1 MIRISLFIGLCFLL
15 SMVMVSGKLPAQQA
29 IDPPAIYSRI
39 PGWVFEPLKDDP
51 GYILAFGISDP
62 GLPDSIARQQAFLRG
77 VSMGALASGSEGS
90 HLCDF
95 FTREASN
102 RADSKYEEIYR
113 FNGFYTGDLNSIRI
127 LADTILKS
135 GEALLLLEIPV
146 TDKDP
151 LIDSLLTIEI
161 VLYNHE
167 IEVSQRRRLMR
178 KYEFSAKLWM
188 NEELYNL
195 DKLSFFR
202 LNRKATGIESAFPL
216 SQLAYDSLEYYYGP
230 SCSPA
235 AGDSLLPPGT
245 LTHQGLW
252 IAYFSQ
258 VLDHLSLCVKLA
270 SNETARVSD
279 RTGTL
284 TIELNREKEKLF
296 ISWRVNRLVR
306 KDQQLHVDLTCDRT
320 VTNH

>member
-1 MIRISLFIGLCFLL
+1 MIRISLFIGLCFSL
-15 SMVMVSGKLPAQQA
+15 SMVMVSGKLPAQLA
-29 IDPPAIYSRI
+29 ISPPAIYSRV
-39 PGWVFEPLKDDP
+39 PGWIFNPLKGDSA
-51 GYILAFGISDP
+51 YVLIFGISDP

-95 FTREASN
+95 FTREALN
-102 RADSKYEEIYR
+102 TANSKYEEIYR
-113 FNGFYTGDLNSIRI
+113 FIGFYTGDLNDIRI

-135 GEALLLLEIPV
+135 GEAIMLLEIPV
-146 TDKDP
+146 TDKEP
-151 LIDSLLTIEI
+151 LIDSLLTIEV

-178 KYEFSAKLWM
+178 KYEFSVKLWM

-195 DKLSFFR
+195 DKLTFFR
-202 LNRKATGIESAFPL
+202 LNRKATGIESSLPL

-235 AGDSLLPPGT
+235 DGDSLIPPGS

-252 IAYFSQ
+252 IAYLSQ
-258 VLDHLSLCVKLA
+258 ILDHLSFCVKLA
-270 SNETARVSD
+270 SNETARVFD
-279 RTGTL
+279 RIGTL
-284 TIELNREKEKLF
+284 TIDLNREKEKLF

-306 KDQQLHVDLTCDRT
+306 GDQQLHVDLTCDRT
-320 VTNH
+320 VTDH